1 MKINNYRFSLTKL
14 IGLIFTRAF
23 FFTLLIVIQVCFLLV
38 VTLNII
44 PFSTQ
49 VYWLFLLI
57 NFFFSL
63 YVISTKDNPAYKLG
77 WLFIIFIL
85 PPAGALIYLYAKSH
99 QLPQKKSRQ
108 YALLHKRLNIKQE
121 QNEGLN
127 NRLAHLSSH
136 IRCQFHYLYKRGAA
150 TAYTNTQTQYF
161 ATGED
166 FFTDLKTQLKLA
178 KKYIFLEYFIVR
190 EGQMWNEIL
199 RILAAKAKAG
209 VEVRLLYDDLG
220 SILLPNN
227 FPRRMKKLNIQA
239 RCFNRFRPFIQTKVN
254 NRDHRKIAVIDG
266 VVSYLGGINIADEYI
281 NIIKPYG
288 HWKDMAVRLKGEASW
303 SLSLMFL
310 QMWNSTYLSDHNF
323 EQYQPLKARFADDGI
338 VQPFGSEPQGNEN
351 ISEGVYF
358 NLITKA
364 KKSIIITT
372 PYLVINHELLTALCL
387 AAKNGIATSIIV
399 PGSYDK
405 WYVRLLSQAFYPA
418 LIEAGVKIYEY
429 LPGFIHGKTILVDDE
444 IGVVGSIN
452 LDYRSLFLLFEAGVL
467 MYKSKALNQLSE
479 DLQAILK
486 ESALVPLSRVN
497 EVRLSTHIMRSMLR
511 LLAPLI

>member
-14 IGLIFTRAF
+14 IGLVFTRAF
-23 FFTLLIVIQVCFLLV
+23 FFTLLIVIQACFLLV
-38 VTLNII
+38 VTLNVI

-49 VYWLFLLI
+49 VYFLFLFTNVL
-57 NFFFSL
+57 FSL
-63 YVISTKDNPAYKLG
+63 YVISTRDNPAYKLG
-77 WLFIIFIL
+77 WLFIIFIF

-99 QLPQKKSRQ
+99 QLPQKKTRQ
-108 YALLHKRLNIKQE
+108 YALLHKRLAIKQE
-121 QNEGLN
+121 QNEELST
-127 NRLAHLSSH
+127 RLAHLNSH
-136 IRCQFHYLYKRGAA
+136 IRCQFHYLNKRGAA
-150 TAYTNTQTQYF
+150 TAYTNTQTQYL

-166 FFTDLKTQLKLA
+166 FFTDLKEQLKLA

-199 RILAAKAKAG
+199 RILATKAKNG

-227 FPRRMKKLNIQA
+227 FPRRMQKLNIQA

-266 VVSYLGGINIADEYI
+266 VTSYLGGINIADEYI

-310 QMWNSTYLSDHNF
+310 HMWNSTYLSDDNF
-323 EQYQPLKARFADDGI
+323 EQYQPTKGRFADDGI

-364 KKSIIITT
+364 KKSIVITT

-387 AAKNGIATSIIV
+387 AAKNGIDTKIIV
-399 PGSYDK
+399 PSHYDK

-444 IGVVGSIN
+444 FGVIGSIN

-467 MYKSKALNQLSE
+467 MYKSKALDQLGE
-479 DLQAILK
+479 DLQTVLR
-486 ESALVPLSRVN
+486 ESALIPLSRVN